1 MKHFGKIAAATAVIL
16 TAATAQAQ
24 GMYGELGYSHLNFEE
39 SDTAFSAKVNPS
51 MVRGIIGYELNP
63 NLAVEGM
70 LGLGMQSDDVR
81 VGSASLKGKVDNVAG
96 VFVKPKVK
104 LGDTVELFGRA
115 GVATTKV
122 SASAGNLSISDR
134 GTSFAYGGGASF
146 ALTPALS
153 INADYMRYYDRK
165 GITVDGINVGVG
177 VKF

>member
-1 MKHFGKIAAATAVIL
+1 MNHLGKIVAATAVAL

-24 GMYGELGYSHLNFEE
+24 GMYGELGYSHLKFEE

-51 MVRGIIGYELNP
+51 MVRGIVGYELNP

-70 LGLGMQSDDVR
+70 VGLGLSSDDVR
-81 VGSASLKGKVDNVAG
+81 VGSASLKGKVDNVFGA
-96 VFVKPKVK
+96 FVKPKVRI
-104 LGDTVELFGRA
+104 GESVELFGRA

-122 SASAGNLSISDR
+122 SARAGDLSISDR

-146 ALTPALS
+146 ALTPRTS

-177 VKF
+177 IKF